1 MNTTLLYVNGK
12 RIWLKA
18 EYQPIIHLP
27 ENRIFRYETLARFYT
42 SNGELIPT
50 QSMIEEIEACGLI
63 NQVTDFIFDL
73 VCRLI
78 YCKKTL
84 SISFN
89 LSPLIFNNIDYLDK
103 LHQICLLYEVN
114 PSNIEI
120 ELSEKITQKQLME
133 GVTFLKKAK
142 AYGFMISLDDFGA
155 GCLKTDSLSLFNFDT
170 IKIDRS
176 IVNGIGADPSKL
188 ERMQKLLH
196 VLIPLGVNIIC
207 EGVEKAA
214 DLNQLKRYLPI
225 FIQGYIFYRPLT
237 LNQLKLLEN
246 F

>member
-1 MNTTLLYVNGK
+1 MEIFDHSKQFSNALNKYLEFIRAKLKSPIPMEREQNGKMNTTLLYVNGK

-73 VCRLI
+73 ICRLI

-89 LSPLIFNNIDYLDK
+89 LSPLIFNNIEYLDK
-103 LHQICLLYEVN
+103 LYQICLLYDVN
-114 PSNIEI
+114 PSSIEI

-133 GVTFLKKAK
+133 GVTFFKQ
-142 AYGFMISLDDFGA
+142 SE
-155 GCLKTDSLSLFNFDT
+155 S
-170 IKIDRS
+170 
-176 IVNGIGADPSKL
+176 VW
-188 ERMQKLLH
+188 LH
-196 VLIPLGVNIIC
+196 
-207 EGVEKAA
+207 
-214 DLNQLKRYLPI
+214 DLTR
-225 FIQGYIFYRPLT
+225 
-237 LNQLKLLEN
+237 
-246 F
+246 

>member
-1 MNTTLLYVNGK
+1 MNTSMLYVNGK

-27 ENRIFRYETLARFYT
+27 ENRIFRYEALARFYY

-50 QSMIEEIEACGLI
+50 QQMIEEIEACGLI
-63 NQVTDFIFDL
+63 YQITDFIFDV

-78 YCKKTL
+78 KYKKAL

-89 LSPLIFNNIDYLDK
+89 LSSLIFNDIEYLDK
-103 LHQICLLYEVN
+103 LHQTCLIYGVN
-114 PSNIEI
+114 PQNIEI
-120 ELSEKITQKQLME
+120 ELSEKITQQQLME
-133 GVTFLKKAK
+133 GAAFLSKAK
-142 AYGFMISLDDFGA
+142 RYGFMISLDDFGA
-155 GCLKTDSLSLFNFDT
+155 GCLKTDSLALFNFDT

-176 IVNGIGADPSKL
+176 IVNGIGTDLSKL
-188 ERMQKLLH
+188 EKMQKLLH

-214 DLNQLKRYLPI
+214 DLNKLKHYLPI

-237 LNQLKLLEN
+237 FNQLKLLED